1 MIFRLKQLRTER
13 GLTLDQLAEV
23 SGLSKGFL
31 SQLETGA
38 RQPSTDTLRTLSQA
52 LDVTEAD
59 LIATPGFAD
68 PAPKDT
74 MARRVLSSID
84 SATPAATEPDFKL
97 GTDGKQVQII
107 ATVDKDGLD
116 KLIRQLEAMR
126 LFLNA

>member
-1 MIFRLKQLRTER
+1 MLFHLKQFRTAR
-13 GLTLDQLAEV
+13 GLTLEQLAEV

-38 RQPSTDTLRTLSQA
+38 RQPSTDTLRTLSQVLGVA
-52 LDVTEAD
+52 EAD
-59 LIATPGFAD
+59 MIAATGFAE

-74 MARRVLSSID
+74 FARRALSALD
-84 SATPAATEPDFKL
+84 TATPSTEPDFKL
-97 GTDGKQVQII
+97 GTDGKHVQII

>member
-13 GLTLDQLAEV
+13 GLTLDQLADV

-52 LDVTEAD
+52 LEVTEAD
-59 LIATPGFAD
+59 LIVTPGFAE

-74 MARRVLSSID
+74 MARRVLSAMD
-84 SATPAATEPDFKL
+84 SATPTTEPDFKL